1 MNFEQYYSSE
11 YSLNS
16 PSSSSGTDQ
25 RLSSY
30 SSFESNQT
38 LSGTDHRLSSYRS
51 FESNQVSSF
60 LSSPSDQL
68 VSHKKRAGR
77 KKFKETRHP
86 IYRGVR
92 ERKNDKWVCE
102 VREPGNSKSRI
113 WLGTHNSPE
122 MAARA
127 YDVAALALRGEST
140 PLNFED
146 SLWRLPRAKSSS
158 AKDIQSAVAESY
170 QALLST
176 ESQSSAESSTFQFSR
191 RVETNVEEFQESSS
205 GATFLDEEALFNMP
219 SLMASMAEGMLIDPP
234 QEGYFFDDVECSY
247 SPYSSE
253 YSLNSPSSSSG
264 TDQRL
269 CSYNN
274 FESNQTS
281 SFLWSPSELVSHK
294 KRAGRKKFKETR
306 HPIYRGVRERKNDK
320 WVCEVRE
327 PNSQSRIWLGTH
339 NSPEMAA
346 RAYDVA
352 ALALRGESTP
362 LNFEDSLWRLPRAKS
377 SSAKDIQSAV
387 AESYQALLSTES
399 STFKVSRR
407 LENNVEEIQESSS
420 TMTFLDEEAVFNMPS
435 LMASMA
441 EGMLLDPPQGYFFDD
456 VECSVVC
463 NLWSD

>member
-1 MNFEQYYSSE
+1 MNFEHYYSSE

-25 RLSSY
+25 ILSSY
-30 SSFESNQT
+30 SSFESNQA
-38 LSGTDHRLSSYRS
+38 
-51 FESNQVSSF
+51 SSF
-60 LSSPSDQL
+60 LSSPTDQL

-176 ESQSSAESSTFQFSR
+176 ESQPSSQSSTFQFSR
-191 RVETNVEEFQESSS
+191 RVENNVEENQESSS
-205 GATFLDEEALFNMP
+205 RATFLDEEALFNMP

-247 SPYSSE
+247 SSDYL
-253 YSLNSPSSSSG
+253 LNSPSSSSG

-269 CSYNN
+269 CSYSS
-274 FESNQTS
+274 FDSNHIS
-281 SFLWSPSELVSHK
+281 SFLPSPSQLVSHK

-306 HPIYRGVRERKNDK
+306 HPLYRGVRERKNDK

-327 PNSQSRIWLGTH
+327 PNSKSRIWLGTH

-352 ALALRGESTP
+352 ALALRGKSTP

-377 SSAKDIQSAV
+377 PSAKDIQSAV
-387 AESYQALLSTES
+387 AESYQALQSTEA

-420 TMTFLDEEAVFNMPS
+420 TMTFLDEEALFNMPS

-456 VECSVVC
+456 VKCSVDC

>member
-1 MNFEQYYSSE
+1 MNFEQYCPYSSE

-38 LSGTDHRLSSYRS
+38 
-51 FESNQVSSF
+51 SSF
-60 LSSPSDQL
+60 LSSPSEL

-102 VREPGNSKSRI
+102 VREPNSKSRI

-176 ESQSSAESSTFQFSR
+176 ESSTFQFSR
-191 RVETNVEEFQESSS
+191 PGENNVDEIKRSSS
-205 GATFLDEEALFNMP
+205 SINFLDEEALFNMP
-219 SLMASMAEGMLIDPP
+219 SLMS
-234 QEGYFFDDVECSY
+234 
-247 SPYSSE
+247 
-253 YSLNSPSSSSG
+253 
-264 TDQRL
+264 
-269 CSYNN
+269 
-274 FESNQTS
+274 
-281 SFLWSPSELVSHK
+281 
-294 KRAGRKKFKETR
+294 
-306 HPIYRGVRERKNDK
+306 
-320 WVCEVRE
+320 
-327 PNSQSRIWLGTH
+327 
-339 NSPEMAA
+339 
-346 RAYDVA
+346 
-352 ALALRGESTP
+352 
-362 LNFEDSLWRLPRAKS
+362 
-377 SSAKDIQSAV
+377 
-387 AESYQALLSTES
+387 
-399 STFKVSRR
+399 
-407 LENNVEEIQESSS
+407 
-420 TMTFLDEEAVFNMPS
+420 
-435 LMASMA
+435 SMA
-441 EGMLLDPPQGYFFDD
+441 EGMLLDPPQEGYFFYN
-456 VECSVVC
+456 VERSVDYC
-463 NLWSD
+463 IRFG